1 MIDINNYIVEKLKIN
16 KDSKTNNFDEIN
28 NKFISDIKAD
38 IGKPKME
45 YKSFEVDHDIYEE
58 IEANFEE
65 RMYNDVQAL
74 EKEVRDKNMEKLS
87 EDVTNYFI
95 EKYGEERA

>member
-1 MIDINNYIVEKLKIN
+1 
-16 KDSKTNNFDEIN
+16 
-28 NKFISDIKAD
+28 
-38 IGKPKME
+38 ME

-74 EKEVRDKNMEKLS
+74 EKEVRDKNME
-87 EDVTNYFI
+87 NYQ
-95 EKYGEERA
+95 KM